1 MNTFENNCFKK
12 YILFWFSQS
21 VSELGSA
28 MTGFALILWAYTMT
42 GSALAVSVMS
52 FCNYMPYIIMSLF
65 AGAIVD
71 VYSKKKVILI
81 VDAVAA
87 AGSSVM
93 LACCA
98 ADVLQIWHIYVVNIV
113 IGFMNAI
120 QSPAVLVATGMLVPK
135 EKLAKVSGMNSFSG
149 NLVTTLAPVIASAV
163 FAFGGIGAVLL
174 MDLGSFFFAFF
185 VLLFFIKI
193 PERRAEHK
201 AESPLYGCLTG
212 LRFLAGHRGLL
223 VIVVTL
229 AAINFFSRLTYEN
242 ILSPMI
248 LVRSGNDSMAL
259 GIVNTA
265 MGIGGMIGGILVSV
279 GWRMK
284 DPVKMIY
291 LPAAIS
297 FLAGD
302 LVMGLG
308 QNAVVWSFA
317 AVAASLPIPF
327 IMAGQ
332 NVIFYEM
339 TPTEIQG
346 KVFAVRNAIQFCTIP
361 IGILLGG
368 ILADYVFEPFMQTET
383 AAAVFGRLVGSG
395 AGSGM
400 AVMFLCTGVLGFTI
414 SVFACRRR
422 ELDELR

>member
-1 MNTFENNCFKK
+1 
-12 YILFWFSQS
+12 
-21 VSELGSA
+21 
-28 MTGFALILWAYTMT
+28 
-42 GSALAVSVMS
+42 
-52 FCNYMPYIIMSLF
+52 
-65 AGAIVD
+65 
-71 VYSKKKVILI
+71 
-81 VDAVAA
+81 
-87 AGSSVM
+87 
-93 LACCA
+93 
-98 ADVLQIWHIYVVNIV
+98 
-113 IGFMNAI
+113 
-120 QSPAVLVATGMLVPK
+120 
-135 EKLAKVSGMNSFSG
+135 
-149 NLVTTLAPVIASAV
+149 
-163 FAFGGIGAVLL
+163 
-174 MDLGSFFFAFF
+174 
-185 VLLFFIKI
+185 
-193 PERRAEHK
+193 
-201 AESPLYGCLTG
+201 
-212 LRFLAGHRGLL
+212 
-223 VIVVTL
+223 
-229 AAINFFSRLTYEN
+229 
-242 ILSPMI
+242 
-248 LVRSGNDSMAL
+248 
-259 GIVNTA
+259 
-265 MGIGGMIGGILVSV
+265 
-279 GWRMK
+279 MK

-308 QNAVVWSFA
+308 QNAVFWSFA

-327 IMAGQ
+327 IVTGQ

-383 AAAVFGRLVGSG
+383 AAAIFGRLVGSG